1 MKKNNKFLNDIVPS
15 NSKAMSIPEGEF
27 KKSLARIGYTPN
39 DFDNFVQVLATTVE
53 VKGHHNIN
61 IAKLKEALTKG
72 KQTKQTAETAKNR
85 I

>member
-39 DFDNFVQVLATTVE
+39 DFDNFVMVCYILIQQFNLLIIQFYLSIE
-53 VKGHHNIN
+53 FHNCGYF
-61 IAKLKEALTKG
+61 ASEC
-72 KQTKQTAETAKNR
+72 R
-85 I
+85 